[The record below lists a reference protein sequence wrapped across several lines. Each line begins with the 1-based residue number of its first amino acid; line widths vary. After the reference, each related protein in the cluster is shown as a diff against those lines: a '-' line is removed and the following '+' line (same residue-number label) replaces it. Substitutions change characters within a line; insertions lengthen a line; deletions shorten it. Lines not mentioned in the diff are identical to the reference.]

1 MVTSSLVDEF
11 DIRES
16 FEALDDEKFGRLT
29 MDQFYTLYL
38 GLGYPQ
44 LTKPDLRGKVHA
56 IQSEES
62 VTIEVVLY
70 ILSQVRTVSTVILL
84 CMRNIIPYLLLGIS

>member
-1 MVTSSLVDEF
+1 MLTSSVVDEF

-16 FEALDDEKFGRLT
+16 FEALDDEKLGRLT

-44 LTKPDLRGKVHA
+44 LTKPDLRGKVSA

-70 ILSQVRTVSTVILL
+70 ILSQVRIVKLL
-84 CMRNIIPYLLLGIS
+84 CMRNVHLGIS

>member
-1 MVTSSLVDEF
+1 MVAASSVVDEF

-56 IQSEES
+56 IQREES
-62 VTIEVVLY
+62 VTIEIVLQ
-70 ILSQVRTVSTVILL
+70 ILSKVRDYGDSTVLFLRTI
-84 CMRNIIPYLLLGIS
+84 RS